1 MNILNSHLNSRLALV
16 GSLFSMSVML
26 AACGGGQD
34 EAYRAVNGEISQS
47 LSSTDSAVV
56 ADGQDAAVLAA
67 DEQDNTVSA
76 PPAAW
81 ELEDDPVV
89 SETFLASQQARAAAS
104 ATERAMAVA
113 TTDTR
118 VKWNPGHYIALPQ
131 RDEPTIQKV
140 MAEIKP
146 LPQVKGLILRY
157 EWAQLEK
164 SKGVYDFSRLD
175 RDLALVQAAGKRLW
189 IMVGTKVFRPGGQAV
204 PDYLRTAEYEG
215 GAYKI
220 VIAGR
225 DAIGSQERYGENA
238 ALHNVKVRDRL
249 IALGDA
255 MGAHL
260 NKHNALE
267 GITFNETAMGQMKVP
282 LTKAQQTAYF
292 DNLAQVGAAT
302 QRAFPNTVVMQFIN
316 FPRAYM
322 PGLISNMV
330 SNKVAL
336 GGPDILIEDADL
348 NTHIYPMYDPAKGKV
363 AVGPS
368 VQPENF
374 ATTVQHGA
382 YNPPKISDL
391 YNFGRTRLSANYMF
405 WTRVTAGSPSPYTRT
420 LDFFKSSAFPK
431 DAAGGLISTCPST
444 YPSCVAKL

>member
-1 MNILNSHLNSRLALV
+1 MNILKYPFQARLALA
-16 GSLFSMSVML
+16 GSLFSMTVML
-26 AACGGGQD
+26 AACGGGAED
-34 EAYRAVNGEISQS
+34 ASAP
-47 LSSTDSAVV
+47 STDHEAAQALGTASV
-56 ADGQDAAVLAA
+56 AGGEVATDSGAA
-67 DEQDNTVSA
+67 A
-76 PPAAW
+76 PAPEAW
-81 ELEDDPVV
+81 ELADDPVE
-89 SETFLASQQARAAAS
+89 SANFLSSQLARAAATARES
-104 ATERAMAVA
+104 AMAVTA
-113 TTDTR
+113 TDTR
-118 VKWNPGHYIALPQ
+118 VKWNPGHYIALPE
-131 RDEPTIQKV
+131 RDEATIQKV

-175 RDLALVQAAGKRLW
+175 RDLSLVQASGKRLW
-189 IMVGTKVFRPGGQAV
+189 IMVGTKVFRPGGRAV

-220 VIAGR
+220 LIGAR
-225 DAIGSQERYGENA
+225 QSIGSKERYGENA
-238 ALHNVKVRDRL
+238 ALHNAKVRDRL
-249 IALGDA
+249 IALGTA
-255 MGAHL
+255 MGTHL

-282 LTKAQQTAYF
+282 LTTAQKNAYF

-316 FPRAYM
+316 FPRPYM
-322 PGLISNMV
+322 PGLISSMV

-374 ATTVQHGA
+374 ATTTQNGA

-405 WTRVTAGSPSPYTRT
+405 WTRVTAGSPSHYTRT

-431 DAAGGLISTCPST
+431 DASGGLISTCPST
-444 YPSCVAKL
+444 YSACVAKL

>member
-1 MNILNSHLNSRLALV
+1 MNILKSPFQARLALA
-16 GSLFSMSVML
+16 GSLFSMTVML
-26 AACGGGQD
+26 AACGGGAED
-34 EAYRAVNGEISQS
+34 AFTPAANPEAAQALGTASVASGEGA
-47 LSSTDSAVV
+47 TDSGA
-56 ADGQDAAVLAA
+56 
-67 DEQDNTVSA
+67 TA
-76 PPAAW
+76 PAPEAW
-81 ELEDDPVV
+81 ELEDDPVE
-89 SETFLASQQARAAAS
+89 SARFLSRQLARAAATPS
-104 ATERAMAVA
+104 ESAMAV
-113 TTDTR
+113 TPTDTR

-131 RDEPTIQKV
+131 RDEATIQKV

-157 EWAQLEK
+157 EWSKLETA
-164 SKGVYDFSRLD
+164 KGVYDFSRIEH
-175 RDLALVQAAGKRLW
+175 DLALVQAAGKRLFV
-189 IMVGTKVFRPGGQAV
+189 MVGTKVFHPGGRAV
-204 PDYLRTAEYEG
+204 PDYLHTAEYEG

-225 DAIGSQERYGENA
+225 DAIGSKERYGENA
-238 ALHNVKVRDRL
+238 ALHNVKVRDRF
-249 IALGDA
+249 IALMNA
-255 MGAHL
+255 MGARL

-267 GITFNETAMGQMKVP
+267 GVTFNETAMGQMLVP
-282 LTKAQQTAYF
+282 LTTAQRATYF
-292 DNLAQVGAAT
+292 DNLAQTDAAA

-431 DAAGGLISTCPST
+431 DASGGLISTCPST
-444 YPSCVAKL
+444 YASCVSKL